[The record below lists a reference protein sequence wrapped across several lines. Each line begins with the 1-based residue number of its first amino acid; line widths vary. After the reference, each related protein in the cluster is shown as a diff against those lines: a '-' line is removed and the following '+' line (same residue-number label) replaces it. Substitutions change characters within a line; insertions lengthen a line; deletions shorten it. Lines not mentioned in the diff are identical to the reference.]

1 MIATLARMGRKR
13 NKTATAHGFAE
24 TAQPYATGKAY
35 QTAEIGAGGRI
46 VIPAAMRA
54 ALGMK
59 VGDRITIQLDAN
71 EVRLY
76 AYQEGLRR
84 VRASFRKLVPEGA
97 SLVDELIA
105 DRRRE
110 AAEELKDSED
120 D

>member
-1 MIATLARMGRKR
+1 MR
-13 NKTATAHGFAE
+13 
-24 TAQPYATGKAY
+24 
-35 QTAEIGAGGRI
+35 QTVEISAGGRL

-59 VGDRITIQLDAN
+59 IGDRVTLQLEAN
-71 EVRLY
+71 ELHIY
-76 AYQEGLRR
+76 TFQEGLRR
-84 VRASFRKLVPEGA
+84 MRAIVRQFVPEGV

-110 AAEELKDSED
+110 AAEELKDSKD